1 MNAAKLLM
9 PTNKRARVEDK
20 EYVPA
25 MSELKAIKSKAT
37 QKAADK
43 DTGGEATGGR
53 TRKRQKK

>member
-25 MSELKAIKSKAT
+25 KSELKAIKSKAT
-37 QKAADK
+37 QKAAGK
-43 DTGGEATGGR
+43 AAGGEATGGKAA
-53 TRKRQKK
+53 KRHKK